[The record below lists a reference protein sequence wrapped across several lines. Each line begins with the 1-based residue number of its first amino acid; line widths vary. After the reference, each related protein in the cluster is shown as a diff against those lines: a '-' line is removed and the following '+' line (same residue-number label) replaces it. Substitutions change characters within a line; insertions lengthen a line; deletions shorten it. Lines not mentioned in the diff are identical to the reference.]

1 MSLIKDFKDFA
12 LKGNVVDMA
21 VGVVIGG
28 AFGKIVTSFVSNIV
42 TPPLSLIT
50 AKYGL
55 NFDQLALKVQTEAP
69 NLGEDGKPIMG
80 ADGTPEMAMQAYP
93 ILKYGPLITT
103 VIDFL
108 LIAIAVF
115 LAIKLMNRVKEQ
127 FEKEKEEE
135 AAAAPPEDVALLR
148 EIRDALNK

>member
-1 MSLIKDFKDFA
+1 MSLVQEFKDFA

-28 AFGKIVTSFVSNIV
+28 AFGKIVSSFVSNIV
-42 TPPLSLIT
+42 MPPLSLIT

-55 NFDQLALKVQTEAP
+55 TFDQLALEITTESP
-69 NLGEDGKPIMG
+69 KLGEDGKPIML
-80 ADGTPEMAMQAYP
+80 ADGTPDMAMQAYP
-93 ILKYGPLITT
+93 ILKYGSLLTT
-103 VIDFL
+103 VVDFL

-115 LAIKLMNRVKEQ
+115 LAVKLMNRVKEQ

-135 AAAAPPEDVALLR
+135 AAKAPPEDVALLR